1 MKKLLQKM
9 KGDAQAVAA
18 ISPEEKHRLGWHRR
32 DHSNIALGC
41 ARSDY
46 ADGVATWQSSLLGSS
61 HPHVLVL
68 RRLQKE
74 SFMTNLDVFLGR
86 DATSAYPVVRK
97 IAPADLKGA
106 LTKGVN
112 DFLPFLDFLAQ
123 PLYLV
128 SLSIIYATI
137 SICLISSGLPLLFQ
151 LMSGFALIGPFAAI
165 GLYELSRRREIGLD
179 TSWAHVFDLRRSPSL
194 ASTLALGLVLLM
206 IFICW
211 QAAAESLYVWL
222 FGPTAPESLSGFLTE
237 VLTTSRG
244 WTLII
249 SGNAIGFA
257 FAVVVLS
264 IGVVSFPLLL
274 DRNVGVAVAVRTSVR
289 VVMSNPLTITLWG
302 LIVAVSL
309 VLGFLF
315 AFDGLALLLP
325 ILAHANWHL
334 YRKVVQ

>member
-1 MKKLLQKM
+1 
-9 KGDAQAVAA
+9 
-18 ISPEEKHRLGWHRR
+18 
-32 DHSNIALGC
+32 
-41 ARSDY
+41 
-46 ADGVATWQSSLLGSS
+46 
-61 HPHVLVL
+61 
-68 RRLQKE
+68 
-74 SFMTNLDVFLGR
+74 MTNLDVLPGQ
-86 DATSAYPVVRK
+86 DTAPDYPIVRK
-97 IAPADLKGA
+97 IGPADLKDA
-106 LTKGVN
+106 LDKGIN
-112 DFLPFLDFLAQ
+112 DFLPSLDFLEQ

-128 SLSIIYATI
+128 SLSIIYAI
-137 SICLISSGLPLLFQ
+137 LSICLLSGGLPLLFP
-151 LMSGFALIGPFAAI
+151 LLSGFALVGPFAAI
-165 GLYELSRRREIGLD
+165 GLYELSRRRELGLD

-194 ASTLALGLVLLM
+194 ASIFALGLVLLI

-249 SGNAIGFA
+249 LGNATGFA

-264 IGVVSFPLLL
+264 IGVISFPLLL
-274 DRNVGVAVAVRTSVR
+274 DRNLGVAVAVRTSVKA
-289 VVMSNPLTITLWG
+289 VLVSPLTMALWG

-315 AFDGLALLLP
+315 AFLGLAFMLP